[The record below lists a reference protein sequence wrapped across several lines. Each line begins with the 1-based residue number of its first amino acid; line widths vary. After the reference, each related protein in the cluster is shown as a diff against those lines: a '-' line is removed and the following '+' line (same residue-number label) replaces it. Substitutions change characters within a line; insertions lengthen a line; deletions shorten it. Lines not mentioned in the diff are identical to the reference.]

1 MSNRTPS
8 LYLYIYVPFCNSI
21 DLLKFPFYTN
31 NRYFTIATSD
41 RSGGGPSYTILSMLG
56 IYCEV
61 EGEGARWA
69 GGGLEPAVCNHYT
82 EGEVPGIHLY
92 PL

>member
-1 MSNRTPS
+1 MSKRTPS

-21 DLLKFPFYTN
+21 NLLNFPFYTN
-31 NRYFTIATSD
+31 NRYSTVTTTD
-41 RSGGGPSYTILSMLG
+41 GSGGGPSYKILSMRG

-61 EGEGARWA
+61 EGEGAR
-69 GGGLEPAVCNHYT
+69 GGGLEPAVCNHYM